1 MLRLIRVT
9 TILRVPVFVHWS
21 VPAVCIFF
29 LGAGLPRIVMV
40 AAALSAYVG
49 TLVVHELGHHI
60 AAVRRGY
67 HVERIE
73 VFPLHATCRFEHPD
87 YLLDHAAIA
96 WGGPLAQLILAFP
109 FTVYIL
115 LVGFT
120 RSQTANAIL
129 AILGYFNPLVAVV
142 NLIPMHPLDGKI
154 AWAVNPLHVL
164 KAEPWKRRRPKSAL
178 ETIEDIRQAA
188 IRKAAKK

>member
-1 MLRLIRVT
+1 MIPLIRVT
-9 TILRVPVFVHWS
+9 TIRSGPVFVHWS
-21 VPAVCIFF
+21 VPALCIFF

-73 VFPLHATCRFEHPD
+73 VFPLHATCRFEPPD

-96 WGGPLAQLILAFP
+96 WGGPLAQLILALP
-109 FTVYIL
+109 FTACIL
-115 LVGFT
+115 FIGFT
-120 RSQTANAIL
+120 RWQTANAIL
-129 AILGYFNPLVAVV
+129 AILGYFNPMIAIV

-154 AWAVNPLHVL
+154 AWAVNPFHIL
-164 KAEPWKRRRPKSAL
+164 
-178 ETIEDIRQAA
+178 
-188 IRKAAKK
+188 